1 MEARRPPLILRH
13 MEPPDFHV
21 IVVRAWREA
30 GGLRIRLI
38 ADGVPARQWVVGSIA
53 DARDV
58 LGSLLAE
65 LLVTPAQPEA
75 SGRPVPPPQTP
86 DR

>member
-1 MEARRPPLILRH
+1 MERPG
-13 MEPPDFHV
+13 FHV
-21 IVVRAWREA
+21 IVVRAWCDE

-38 ADGVPARQWVVGSIA
+38 ADGVTARQWVVGSIA

-65 LLVTPAQPEA
+65 LLVAPAEPKASDRPATPGAEP
-75 SGRPVPPPQTP
+75 S
-86 DR
+86 